1 MGARQLIKTGF
12 ELFFVDGPVGMP
24 TGGGEQQVVTV
35 REVGKL
41 ALPTGRLVAADPFVL
56 WPEDAEA
63 FTATFE
69 PGAYPVSVSLVS
81 WQDKDGFPDVRQGYR
96 VAAAK
101 LTVQDEPAYMWEPA
115 VVPGEHLPPMLSGQS
130 LGSFGY
136 GVESSTGA
144 FFDLAAA
151 PLLDRLANDDAAGNC
166 ELIDALGAVGGGRG
180 PANVTDPE
188 SGLNVVAFS
197 TGWGDGIYPTWVGRN
212 AVGEPVAFVTD
223 FKVINNPC

>member
-81 WQDKDGFPDVRQGYR
+81 WQDKDGLPDVRQGYR

-151 PLLDRLANDDAAGNC
+151 PAARPPRQRRRRRQLRTDRRTGRRGRRPWPGQRHRPRVRTERRGVLHR
-166 ELIDALGAVGGGRG
+166 LGRRHLPDLGR
-180 PANVTDPE
+180 PQ
-188 SGLNVVAFS
+188 
-197 TGWGDGIYPTWVGRN
+197 RRR
-212 AVGEPVAFVTD
+212 
-223 FKVINNPC
+223 